1 LIIMDF
7 FTRVQIYKNY
17 GGQQVFVWR
26 VQTELINSVYRLENF
41 PAFSLTFIPLW
52 NSISSLI
59 LRVSV
64 WMSPRSESNLCSSPW
79 STSDPKWSFDGFA
92 MRISISLSHNNS
104 FKSVFL
110 DSFDYFEIRRYL
122 EDVSNMKSVTNL
134 ISYLHENSWIFISL
148 LAILFNFLN
157 SKTDPRFPNF

>member
-1 LIIMDF
+1 
-7 FTRVQIYKNY
+7 
-17 GGQQVFVWR
+17 
-26 VQTELINSVYRLENF
+26 
-41 PAFSLTFIPLW
+41 
-52 NSISSLI
+52 
-59 LRVSV
+59 
-64 WMSPRSESNLCSSPW
+64 MSPRSESNLCSSPW